1 MLRVKQSQSIF
12 ILSFEF
18 QSCMDLNVKIDFNW
32 EKRLKFP
39 FTAFWIAQVKITQM
53 SDIEKSF
60 TLFHDAFDICSRLDI
75 SFSDIS
81 NDQLFVPHL
90 NGQLL

>member
-1 MLRVKQSQSIF
+1 MLKVKQSQSIF

-18 QSCMDLNVKIDFNW
+18 QSCMDLNVK
-32 EKRLKFP
+32 KRSKFL

>member
-1 MLRVKQSQSIF
+1 MESVSFSHVWISMRKSI
-12 ILSFEF
+12 SPGKKP
-18 QSCMDLNVKIDFNW
+18 S
-32 EKRLKFP
+32 KFP
-39 FTAFWIAQVKITQM
+39 FTAFWIAQVKITQI
-53 SDIEKSF
+53 SDIEKTF